1 MVLVWVLWVLQLDE
15 LEHLY
20 LVRKSSSEAT
30 LKNIDAAPADHFL
43 ICKDQK
49 LCPGEAKGDRQAPI
63 LFYIP
68 LEQKQ
73 PQHF

>member
-1 MVLVWVLWVLQLDE
+1 MVLVWALQLDKV
-15 LEHLY
+15 EHLY

-30 LKNIDAAPADHFL
+30 LKNIDAAPAGCFL

-63 LFYIP
+63 LFCIP

-73 PQHF
+73 LQHF